1 VKRILRI
8 WGAAVFIA
16 LTVLLISIW
25 IVFADF
31 WVKRSIEISVGTA
44 LNTSLDIDH
53 VHLSLRPLR
62 IELNNLQ
69 VADRA
74 VENQNRYEVDS
85 VLFDID
91 ANELL
96 RHKVIINSIYIK
108 NLRLHTE
115 RSQLSGS
122 EKVRSRKRLNLP
134 TINIPDVKEIIE
146 SEGIKSP
153 EKARILSA
161 EMREDFKQL
170 KNDLSNLPEQ
180 SDLEQQR
187 RKVEKLIEQI
197 KKGGITTILTRSNEI
212 NDLSKSIN
220 TNINE
225 INKVYTETNAL
236 ITKIKQNKEIL
247 QNQIHEDISQVKN
260 KYGDAENVVVSISSM
275 IFSDKVH
282 SQFTQALFWYQK
294 FEPFLNRAV
303 KRLKNGLKLIDKK
316 GEHGSY
322 IHYREKDPKPDFY
335 IKSVSLSMY
344 HSLGYLTGQ
353 LLDLTS
359 DQSISMRPTTLKFSG
374 KDLEAAELVE
384 LTGVFNRISFESIA
398 DTFAIKISGL
408 SIRDLR
414 SQLSEDL
421 SIILT
426 NADADIDG
434 NITHNGEKLSGSIDV
449 RFLNAHWNVKGVN
462 GSKIIF
468 ELQSMLE
475 QISSFQLKIN
485 ISGNIDSTRIKIT
498 SDLDSV
504 LGEIVRERINT
515 TLVRFEK
522 ELNKEFELQLD
533 NWLAESDLNIKE
545 LGKLQA
551 DLLSRIRD
559 HRDVLK
565 QIIF

>member
-1 VKRILRI
+1 
-8 WGAAVFIA
+8 
-16 LTVLLISIW
+16 LISIW

-53 VHLSLRPLR
+53 AHLSLSPLR

-69 VADRA
+69 IADRA

-85 VLFDID
+85 VLFDFD
-91 ANELL
+91 ASELL
-96 RHKVIINSIYIK
+96 RRKIIINSIHIK
-108 NLRLHTE
+108 NLRFHTE
-115 RSQLSGS
+115 RSLSSGS
-122 EKVRSRKRLNLP
+122 KKIRSPKRLNLP
-134 TINIPDVKEIIE
+134 TINIPNVKEIIE

-161 EMREDFKQL
+161 EMSEDFNQL

-180 SDLEQQR
+180 SDLEQH
-187 RKVEKLIEQI
+187 RKKAEELIEQI
-197 KKGGITTILTRSNEI
+197 KKGGITTILIRSNEI

-225 INKVYTETNAL
+225 INRVYAETTAL

-247 QNQIHEDISQVKN
+247 QNQIHEDIVRVKS
-260 KYGDAENVVVSISSM
+260 KYGNGENVVLSISSM
-275 IFSDKVH
+275 IFSNKVH
-282 SQFTQALFWYQK
+282 SQLTRALFWYKK

-303 KRLKNGLKLIDKK
+303 KRLKNGLEQIDKK

-322 IHYREKDPKPDFY
+322 IHFREKDPKPDFY

-374 KDLEAAELVE
+374 KNLEAAEFVE

-398 DTFAIKISGL
+398 DTFAINISEL
-408 SIRDLR
+408 KIRDLR

-434 NITHNGEKLSGSIDV
+434 SITHNGKKLSGSIEV
-449 RFLNAHWNVKGVN
+449 RFHNAHWNVEGVN
-462 GSKIIF
+462 GSKLFF
-468 ELQSMLE
+468 ELQSMLR

-504 LGEIVRERINT
+504 LGQIVRERINT

-522 ELNKEFELQLD
+522 DLHKEFELQLD
-533 NWLAESDLNIKE
+533 NWLAESDMNMKE